1 MRVVLYECPS
11 SGLVVYEE
19 DHMRCLRFRRSDSGD
34 DVLQACADVRDRF
47 FPCFLY
53 TDLMAG
59 VLFMVPRPRRVLFVG
74 FGGGVL
80 SSILIERLGTWRA
93 SITAVEPDAEVLR
106 VALDYFGADASHYD
120 RFVLDDGFS
129 FMKEALEKGEEY
141 DIILIDAYHDGYLPP
156 RHFRTPAFFETAR
169 GLLSPGGVMA
179 MNAFDVDSEDP
190 NHMGPEM
197 YRHVFPEGSFS
208 VPADGNRVF
217 FFVRGPLAA
226 MVDVQNDAPTPSRGF
241 RRSEEAHQE
250 FFACLRGLLS
260 TGILPG

>member
-19 DHMRCLRFRRSDSGD
+19 DHMRCLRFRCSGGD

-106 VALDYFGADASHYD
+106 VALDYFGVDASHYD
-120 RFVLDDGFS
+120 RFILEDGFS

-156 RHFRTPAFFETAR
+156 RHFRTPEFFETAR

-179 MNAFDVDSEDP
+179 MNAFDVPSEDP
-190 NHMGPEM
+190 NHVGPEM
-197 YRHVFPEGSFS
+197 YRHAFPEGSFS

-217 FFVRGPLAA
+217 FFIHGPLSL
-226 MVDVQNDAPTPSRGF
+226 DTSGHF
-241 RRSEEAHQE
+241 RRNEEAHQE
-250 FFACLRGLLS
+250 FFVHLQRRLS
-260 TGILPG
+260 NGTLPG